1 MKKTNQKQRNTLRIA
16 EYQSAFLT
24 PTGFLAKDGKTV
36 YVSPEFHEKI
46 SHIAFILGTGKITIA
61 DYLHSVLKHHF
72 QDFGEEIKTIYNDKN
87 NPIF

>member
-16 EYQSAFLT
+16 EYQLAFLT

-46 SHIAFILGTGKITIA
+46 SHIAFILGSGKINIA

-72 QDFGEEIKTIYNDKN
+72 PDFGQEIKTIYNDKN
-87 NPIF
+87 KPIF